1 MRRNDLPDG
10 TIKALL
16 ILALVIANA
25 VLAVR
30 HSERSA
36 APSNDRVALTGS
48 VGLSQPQQR
57 FTAIQRDPTTALGIR
72 KR

>member
-25 VLAVR
+25 ALGFR
-30 HSERSA
+30 HPERSA
-36 APSNDRVALTGS
+36 AQPRDPAALTSS
-48 VGLSQPQQR
+48 VGFSQPQQR
-57 FTAIQRDPTTALGIR
+57 FTAIQPNSTALGLT